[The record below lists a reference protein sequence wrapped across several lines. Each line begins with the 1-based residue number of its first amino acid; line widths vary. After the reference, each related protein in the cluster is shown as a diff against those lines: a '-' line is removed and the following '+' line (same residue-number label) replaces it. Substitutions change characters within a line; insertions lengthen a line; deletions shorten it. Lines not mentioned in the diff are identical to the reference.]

1 MCVCPACLILA
12 VLSCSSILTS
22 SQWWLGFDSVLLASS
37 ASSSSKPLE
46 CWLFPLGLLGPV
58 PRGHSHLKLP
68 AVWMGWP
75 SWQRSAAVLPLVA
88 WQRSTPPIF
97 CSQSWRSTLLKLCL
111 LLLSHKDR
119 KRMKHQSVPGELQRK
134 NIFHFGQVAIG
145 KSFRLNIETD
155 TGRWVAFLEQAFLL
169 AEKCP
174 PFANNQHHSAWQGW
188 RSLGQAADRFHLL
201 LKLRGFVQEHWKR
214 D

>member
-37 ASSSSKPLE
+37 ASSSSKPFE
-46 CWLFPLGLLGPV
+46 CWLFPLGLLSPV

-134 NIFHFGQVAIG
+134 NIFP
-145 KSFRLNIETD
+145 FRSSRHREIIQTQYWDWYRAVSGISWAGFSVCREMPALCEQSAPFSLAGLTELGA
-155 TGRWVAFLEQAFLL
+155 GRW
-169 AEKCP
+169 
-174 PFANNQHHSAWQGW
+174 
-188 RSLGQAADRFHLL
+188 
-201 LKLRGFVQEHWKR
+201 
-214 D
+214 